1 MVDPCSHRCC
11 LRLLASSPRCGWQTI
26 TALRIA
32 VRLRTSRSK
41 QRSRKCGPAAAQHH
55 GQQQAVPPAWRAVQ
69 VTHHLVHPLQPCRCV
84 TVLLAAARLGRLHD
98 AVPLRRPHMEEQQI
112 HHPLLFFL
120 LTIHLFPATPA
131 PGWPRLLI
139 PPCLTVKVCNLGHKA
154 VQANDRPRQPFLCH
168 TEIRMQHLQHVLAM
182 RMGCLSAFC
191 IPHIHVCTRGRSA
204 MAARQLRTE
213 ELCCGNGSG
222 LRVRQIAQCVLRAP
236 TSSHQLRERL
246 RGLKTH
252 PLGLLHCMFA
262 VGHESRGHLLVPV
275 RETRWRGATLACGSV
290 QAEQLS

>member
-139 PPCLTVKVCNLGHKA
+139 PPCLTVKV
-154 VQANDRPRQPFLCH
+154 
-168 TEIRMQHLQHVLAM
+168 
-182 RMGCLSAFC
+182 
-191 IPHIHVCTRGRSA
+191 
-204 MAARQLRTE
+204 E